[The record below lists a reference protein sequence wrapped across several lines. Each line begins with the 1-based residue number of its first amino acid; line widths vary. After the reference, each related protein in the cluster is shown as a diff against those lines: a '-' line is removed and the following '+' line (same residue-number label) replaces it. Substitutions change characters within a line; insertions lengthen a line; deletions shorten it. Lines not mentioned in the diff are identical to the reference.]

1 MSNHYPRIRY
11 FVDDE
16 LLLFREGVSINF
28 YLLRAHQ
35 EIAPAILRS
44 LDAYLRAIGP
54 GCIGYYIDEHGYD
67 QKLDARSWNLI
78 REDCLSSTLTLVRLR
93 DALDCQHRY
102 CFEYHGHQAYG
113 DVEARGLPVGSAVSF
128 WLPTE
133 YLEEHGPERVRDLA
147 LELARLLPFCSG
159 HAGLSFN
166 GETSPL
172 TRSEETQ
179 ALCFRYPGVDC
190 TSLARLSRP
199 EGPQVRGAA
208 WLTFLGP
215 PLLGEMGGAEALR
228 TRLTSPDTRVEELD
242 GERVVISLGRAPEA
256 GDTEQGQTLP
266 AYRELA
272 RVLEPWLYHD
282 ELASK
287 SEPEVLRWER
297 RFLD

>member
-1 MSNHYPRIRY
+1 MSNYYPRIRY
-11 FVDDE
+11 YVDDE

-35 EIAPAILRS
+35 EIAPAILRA

-54 GCIGYYIDEHGYD
+54 GSIGRYIDDYGYD
-67 QKLDARSWNLI
+67 QKLDARSWSLI
-78 REDCLSSTLTLVRLR
+78 REDCLTSIRTLVRLR
-93 DALDCQHRY
+93 DALDCQYRY
-102 CFEYHGHQAYG
+102 SFEYHGHQAYG
-113 DVEARGLPVGSAVSF
+113 DVEARGFPVGSAVSF

-147 LELARLLPFCSG
+147 LELARLLPFSSG

-179 ALCFRYPGVDC
+179 ALCFRYPGLDC
-190 TSLARLSRP
+190 TGLARLSRP
-199 EGPQVRGAA
+199 TGPQVRGAA

-228 TRLTSPDTRVEELD
+228 ARLTSPDTRVEQLD

-256 GDTEQGQTLP
+256 GDTEQGQPLP

-282 ELASK
+282 ELAFK